1 MGGNNMENTIPTLT
15 ILAMALSALI
25 GIAVPA
31 ALYVLFR
38 KKGAKRLPFWIG
50 CATFVLFALVLEQI
64 AYYFIMQ
71 TALWTTITSNILF
84 YGLVGGFMAG
94 LFEETGR
101 YVAFK
106 SVLRK
111 KRGND
116 QNALMFGAG
125 HGSIEAVVLLSVSM
139 VMNIV
144 YSLQF
149 NAGISPSFGGLDAAQ
164 QLIDL
169 PSWMF
174 LVGAVERI
182 AAISIHI
189 SLSVLVWFAA
199 KNGKRFWLYP
209 LAILLHLFVNAVAV
223 VLSGSGVNVWIIEG
237 AVYVMAIAFAL
248 LAVAVWKKNHT
259 AQAEAIAEATAEAS
273 AETVKEVVEEVSE
286 TVGEV
291 AEIVAEVAEE
301 AAETIGETLF

>member
-1 MGGNNMENTIPTLT
+1 MGGNNMENTIPTLS

-25 GIAVPA
+25 AIAVPA
-31 ALYVLFR
+31 ALYVIFR
-38 KKGAKRLPFWIG
+38 KKGAKHLPFWIG

-64 AYYFIMQ
+64 AYYFLMK
-71 TALWTTITSNILF
+71 TALWTTITNNILF

-106 SVLRK
+106 TVLRK

-116 QNALMFGAG
+116 RNALMYGAG
-125 HGSIEAVVLLSVSM
+125 HGGIEAVILLSVSM

-149 NAGISPSFGGLDAAQ
+149 NAGVVPAFGGLEAAQ

-182 AAISIHI
+182 AAVAIHV

-223 VLSGSGVNVWIIEG
+223 VLVGSGVNVWIIEG
-237 AVYVMAIAFAL
+237 AVYVIAAAFVF
-248 LAVAVWKKNHT
+248 LAVAVWKKNHV
-259 AQAEAIAEATAEAS
+259 AQEDAPAEAAS
-273 AETVKEVVEEVSE
+273 AET
-286 TVGEV
+286 
-291 AEIVAEVAEE
+291 I
-301 AAETIGETLF
+301 AETATETEMQA